1 MPLHKKLVLDPLHRA
16 AIIEID
22 EQIDKQNESIYRNG
36 RAMIA
41 VMLSSHEV
49 LVIVL
54 IVAVMVFIMS
64 RRK

>member
-16 AIIEID
+16 GIIEID
-22 EQIDKQNESIYRNG
+22 EQIDEQNDSIYRNG

-54 IVAVMVFIMS
+54 IVAVMVFIIS

>member
-1 MPLHKKLVLDPLHRA
+1 
-16 AIIEID
+16 
-22 EQIDKQNESIYRNG
+22 
-36 RAMIA
+36 MIA

-54 IVAVMVFIMS
+54 IVAVMVFIAS